1 MPSKEEVLDVTGW
14 NVYQRV
20 LGIMSELSY
29 IQKGDKQVNNQ
40 YRFVGHDQ
48 VTAKIHPLSVKYRVL
63 MIPTVAKHSQEGNR
77 TTVDQIVHFVNVDK
91 PEDQFSI
98 NTFGYG
104 VDPSD
109 KGPGKAMSYA
119 FKLAALKTLML
130 ETGEDPDQ
138 DQKSV
143 YEPVKCLEFDLMIP
157 QSFTEAEKKK
167 LNKFLIES
175 AEAQGKHVEEI
186 KRSAVDKMEQ
196 FLEVFK
202 KWGNKK

>member
-1 MPSKEEVLDVTGW
+1 MPSKEELDVTGW

-63 MIPTVAKHSQEGNR
+63 MVPTVAKHSQEGNR
-77 TTVDQIVHFVNVDK
+77 TTVDQVVHFINVDK

-104 VDPSD
+104 VDPAD

-130 ETGEDPDQ
+130 ETGEDPDH

-143 YEPVKCLEFDLMIP
+143 YEPPKCLEFDLMIP
-157 QSFTEAEKKK
+157 EEFTEADKKK
-167 LNKFLIES
+167 LHKFLAET
-175 AEAQGKHVEEI
+175 AEAHGKHVEEI
-186 KRSAVDKMEQ
+186 KARATANMKQ
-196 FLEVFK
+196 FLEAFK
-202 KWGNKK
+202 KWSKK

>member
-1 MPSKEEVLDVTGW
+1 MPSKEEVDVTGW

-63 MIPTVAKHSQEGNR
+63 MIPTVDKHSQEGNR
-77 TTVDQIVHFVNVDK
+77 TTVDQIVHFINVDK

-104 VDPSD
+104 VDPAD

-143 YEPVKCLEFDLMIP
+143 YEPPKCLEFDLLIP
-157 QSFTEAEKKK
+157 EEFTEADKKK
-167 LNKFLIES
+167 LHKFLAET
-175 AEAQGKHVEEI
+175 AEAHGKHVEEI
-186 KRSAVDKMEQ
+186 KARATANMKQ
-196 FLEVFK
+196 FLEAFK
-202 KWGNKK
+202 KWSKK